1 MDNKQGS
8 TTCSFLDITDGS
20 QHEVKTTD
28 NTDWLL
34 IEDFGQVNRRL
45 VESLGQWKGKQY
57 AYEYIQELYDDEDPR
72 VKKSMVR
79 KSKKRMFSVWT
90 TIL

>member
-1 MDNKQGS
+1 VQIENFSIAVLQNTNLEYERRNVFIMDNKQGS

-45 VESLGQWKGKQY
+45 VESLGQ
-57 AYEYIQELYDDEDPR
+57 
-72 VKKSMVR
+72 
-79 KSKKRMFSVWT
+79 
-90 TIL
+90 

>member
-45 VESLGQWKGKQY
+45 VESLGQ
-57 AYEYIQELYDDEDPR
+57 
-72 VKKSMVR
+72 
-79 KSKKRMFSVWT
+79 
-90 TIL
+90 